1 MKNYDA
7 PWSTSLIIIS
17 SLTTVFSLGIALGM
31 VWKGG
36 SIFPWLAFL
45 PLALVIGSAPFTIRG
60 YSITSEAIMVHRLFW
75 TTQLPIAGL
84 QSVQF
89 NPKAMS
95 GSIRTF
101 GNGGMFSFAGF
112 FRNKLLGSYQAFVTD
127 PHRTVVLH
135 YVSRTIVISPAT
147 PEEFVRDLGA
157 LGLAA

>member
-17 SLTTVFSLGIALGM
+17 SLTTVFCLGIALGM

-36 SIFPWLAFL
+36 GIFPWLAFL
-45 PLALVIGSAPFTIRG
+45 PLAIGSAPFAIRG
-60 YSITSEAIMVHRLFW
+60 YSLTSEAIMVHRLFW
-75 TTQLPIAGL
+75 TTQLPIVGL

-89 NPKAMS
+89 NPNGMS

-101 GNGGMFSFAGF
+101 GNGGMFSFTGF
-112 FRNKLLGSYQAFVTD
+112 FRNRLLGAYRAFVTD

-135 YVSRTIVISPAT
+135 YLSRTVVISPAT
-147 PEEFVRDLGA
+147 PEEFVRDLGI